1 MFNTQQVIE
10 ISTEEAVPLTPTS
23 QPTPVMPL
31 TPVMSLTPPRSNAST
46 PTIATPLARV
56 TLNESE
62 TPSDMSSEGVVVVNH
77 PQPNENN
84 ITLLTPIEPADT
96 IICGRIITGCNVPN
110 AVAGPSESTSS
121 DTPEIHESPLSK
133 ILSFA
138 TIPEKRRGQYHRES
152 CFSPKHVY

>member
-62 TPSDMSSEGVVVVNH
+62 TPS
-77 PQPNENN
+77 
-84 ITLLTPIEPADT
+84 
-96 IICGRIITGCNVPN
+96 
-110 AVAGPSESTSS
+110 
-121 DTPEIHESPLSK
+121 
-133 ILSFA
+133 
-138 TIPEKRRGQYHRES
+138 RRT
-152 CFSPKHVY
+152 